1 MYLINMIQFGLVLW
15 HIHPRGVMVKA
26 MACGIVVREF
36 VLQSRY
42 YVHFQVN
49 TLGKGMNPLIFP
61 AMG

>member
-1 MYLINMIQFGLVLW
+1 
-15 HIHPRGVMVKA
+15 MVKA
-26 MACGIVVREF
+26 MDCEILEREF

-49 TLGKGMNPLIFP
+49 TLGKGMNPQILP